1 MSQHYLEEEFRELTN
16 GFLEGK
22 ITRRRFIRQAAKL
35 GFSAVLLSRVIPG
48 SFAANENLVDSS
60 PLNCEP
66 SKKITTPRPVSETVF
81 VFSIEDRE
89 QSTLPFA
96 TGGHVAALFN
106 LTLSLNLG
114 VNMI

>member
-60 PLNCEP
+60 PLAPNESP
-66 SKKITTPRPVSETVF
+66 ITKERIEYLKSRPYKDTTINVMVLRSAVGDCLEY
-81 VFSIEDRE
+81 
-89 QSTLPFA
+89 
-96 TGGHVAALFN
+96 H
-106 LTLSLNLG
+106 
-114 VNMI
+114 